1 MLITRVGYTLC
12 IVLSCRFSS
21 LLVPCQFDIPLSRD
35 AQGRE
40 KAVNVLAF
48 NSGKVNSCLYV
59 GRIMF
64 AIRSRR
70 DFYLRP
76 DGSIVL
82 FQGMPCSTAAIF
94 GLSKTSRIA

>member
-1 MLITRVGYTLC
+1 MLFTQVGYTLC
-12 IVLSCRFSS
+12 IVLSCRFAS

-48 NSGKVNSCLYV
+48 NSGKVNSPLYV

-82 FQGMPCSTAAIF
+82 FQGMPCSTASIF
-94 GLSKTSRIA
+94 GLSKTLRIA